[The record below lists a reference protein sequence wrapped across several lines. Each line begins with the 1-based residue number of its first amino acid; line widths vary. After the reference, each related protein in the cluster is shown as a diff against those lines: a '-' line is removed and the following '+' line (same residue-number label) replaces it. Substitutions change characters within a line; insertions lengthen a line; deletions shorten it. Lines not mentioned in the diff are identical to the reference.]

1 MIGMTTK
8 LAALELLRKRLLS
21 SADANLQSLGHLID
35 THPEFCRM
43 GALGTALGDFSP
55 VRLPADAPLGSSGA
69 NPYVELWKLVFNVF
83 GGDGTTTNPGLKP
96 VLDKIRT
103 LLDKLD
109 TIAAAEDL
117 DALKAMSGEVDTLNQ
132 IATDLNAILVA
143 IKGDGTLANL
153 GIVPRVVDLIGAH
166 AQPAMVRP
174 RVGGGVGFP
183 PRFWTVRDFLSKRRT
198 GKFARQ
204 LWDSAQSSGDDRF
217 RAYAL
222 GWLSS
227 WSLSAG
233 GASAVASIVG
243 APYRN
248 QWWRSR
254 FVGNYI
260 DLWSYGYAKVGPR
273 PKPYTDWPNLCAQEL
288 HKTVE
293 LPGAGFDPVQMMK
306 DLRLGNA
313 LGTALPAEFTAWWL
327 NAYETVY
334 GDLGTNRPQMDA
346 DKLNDAYAMAWL
358 VLWFQT
364 SRESLGCNAVA
375 PVAPTNC
382 GGAPPWSNPVVPGD
396 AGAGVGGPPPPEI
409 DKKVKPGNVVCAIIL
424 AILGIVAFCFGGWVA
439 GGAAIAGAIALAA
452 TAGTIDWDKFRC
464 SLVWYRFYMYNGL
477 RALHDV
483 MSLGGLVHPYTPE
496 LSADDTAVQLLS
508 SMPTHIRTGDHI
520 VMSRPGQERY
530 PAVPWD
536 GSGFT
541 WFEDATG
548 ALEAPMRVAALAA
561 AYPSGFL
568 DDPANPLGSRSTFD
582 AAPWPFATQGA
593 GMQTPAGFINTV
605 DAMLGWL
612 AAPTGTPLPEHDLDG
627 DRGLGHQ
634 NWHFINDDWTNP
646 VNIEPS
652 A

>member
-1 MIGMTTK
+1 M
-8 LAALELLRKRLLS
+8 
-21 SADANLQSLGHLID
+21 
-35 THPEFCRM
+35 
-43 GALGTALGDFSP
+43 
-55 VRLPADAPLGSSGA
+55 
-69 NPYVELWKLVFNVF
+69 
-83 GGDGTTTNPGLKP
+83 
-96 VLDKIRT
+96 
-103 LLDKLD
+103 
-109 TIAAAEDL
+109 
-117 DALKAMSGEVDTLNQ
+117 
-132 IATDLNAILVA
+132 
-143 IKGDGTLANL
+143 
-153 GIVPRVVDLIGAH
+153 
-166 AQPAMVRP
+166 
-174 RVGGGVGFP
+174 
-183 PRFWTVRDFLSKRRT
+183 
-198 GKFARQ
+198 
-204 LWDSAQSSGDDRF
+204 
-217 RAYAL
+217 
-222 GWLSS
+222 
-227 WSLSAG
+227 
-233 GASAVASIVG
+233 ASIVG

-306 DLRLGNA
+306 DLHLGNA

-464 SLVWYRFYMYNGL
+464 SLVWYRVYMYNGL

-530 PAVPWD
+530 PVVPWD